1 MEGIFEKI
9 GIDSGIVIIAILV
22 AMLVLILTVLVL
34 VARVRDISNKYANF
48 MRGEDG
54 KSLEKS
60 FERRFQEV
68 GTVVRSQA
76 AQSNRMQFMES
87 IQNRSLT
94 RYGIV
99 KYDAFDDVGGKLSF
113 ALAMLDRN
121 DTGFVLNAI
130 HSKEN
135 CYLYLKE
142 VVKGESYIMLSHEE
156 VEALRA
162 AKKFGSEEEAILK
175 YQLDKSVRAEKQ
187 SVKKLQEM
195 RRPQRK
201 TSHGGSYTRRT
212 ASAASAGDKY
222 TPGSPGAEAAGRY
235 HANVSG
241 TATAASAA
249 AVMAGATIAGAAA
262 AYSAGDSAY
271 KNDNNHAEFPPMG
284 ESEKNQESSLG
295 SNDGGVYQNGY
306 DSRAVYSGQIS
317 LDASA
322 YSSTAGYDAPVYA
335 SQPVTE
341 PTTYGGTTGYDVP
354 SYTPKPMTEPTSY
367 DSGAEYEAQNYVTPA
382 GYDPAAY
389 TGTAANRYRVDQ
401 NGATSGQ
408 LYPEPTDSLQVSS
421 ELSGEETL
429 AYEAS
434 HPAENEF
441 VENQDMNTGDIQ
453 MNPPLKQN
461 YAKAGNRRNG
471 QPPKKAR
478 RNKNRKTNERKEQ
491 NHAGH

>member
-1 MEGIFEKI
+1 MEGIFERI

-34 VARVRDISNKYANF
+34 VARVRDISNKYTNF

-60 FERRFQEV
+60 VERRFQEI

-76 AQSNRMQFMES
+76 AQSSRIQFAEA

-175 YQLDKSVRAEKQ
+175 YQMDRAVRSEKR
-187 SVKKLQEM
+187 SEKKLQEM
-195 RRPQRK
+195 KRPRRKPSSSNASVR
-201 TSHGGSYTRRT
+201 
-212 ASAASAGDKY
+212 SAAAGDSRIRN
-222 TPGSPGAEAAGRY
+222 TAGSSDGGAAGRNS
-235 HANVSG
+235 AAMAG
-241 TATAASAA
+241 TIGAAAGVAA
-249 AVMAGATIAGAAA
+249 AV
-262 AYSAGDSAY
+262 YSANAANHTNSHVSKSDYAAPDYSAQ
-271 KNDNNHAEFPPMG
+271 
-284 ESEKNQESSLG
+284 SNQ
-295 SNDGGVYQNGY
+295 GV
-306 DSRAVYSGQIS
+306 
-317 LDASA
+317 
-322 YSSTAGYDAPVYA
+322 AGYDY
-335 SQPVTE
+335 STL
-341 PTTYGGTTGYDVP
+341 
-354 SYTPKPMTEPTSY
+354 
-367 DSGAEYEAQNYVTPA
+367 
-382 GYDPAAY
+382 AA
-389 TGTAANRYRVDQ
+389 Q
-401 NGATSGQ
+401 NGALYTESGYENPAISSYGVETDKPP
-408 LYPEPTDSLQVSS
+408 LDNIYPGRSSTDSYTHEMAEYNGGGATSH
-421 ELSGEETL
+421 ETTKPADL
-429 AYEAS
+429 AFADTEDQ
-434 HPAENEF
+434 PFEKMIT
-441 VENQDMNTGDIQ
+441 VDTT
-453 MNPPLKQN
+453 LKN
-461 YAKAGNRRNG
+461 STKAGNRRNG

-478 RNKNRKTNERKEQ
+478 KNKNRKNNERKEQ
-491 NHAGH
+491 GYVGH